1 MDVKQTRVDV
11 AASEPLPAL
20 LREPVKGEEL
30 KKTFLG
36 DYLDWLRQNRG
47 EKFESYD
54 ELQQWTVRD
63 LNGFWSSVWD
73 YFEIR
78 DHGSYVEALGEQ
90 IMPGARWFTGSL
102 VNYAEN
108 ALLGVG
114 RTAPQGADRVED
126 QDTAIIGVSQTR
138 GRLEVTFAELQENVA
153 HVRQALKQMGVGKGD
168 RVVGY
173 LPNIP
178 EAAIAF
184 LAAASLGAVWAAC
197 PPEFGPQG
205 VIDRFAQIRPKVL
218 FAVTGYVH
226 GKKRIDRTE
235 ELAEIRAGLP
245 GLETTVGVPYGEFG
259 IEAVPGAVS
268 WSELAITAENS
279 HPLEFERVGF
289 SHPLC
294 ILFSSGT
301 SGKPKAIVHS
311 HGGFLA
317 EHVKNSA
324 LSWDLRAGDRMVWTT
339 TTAWMVWNSLV
350 SALLL
355 RATIIMVDGDPGYP
369 DMENQWRLAEELR
382 PTLMGISPG
391 FIISCRDAELE
402 PGRHYQLDSIRTLGS
417 SGSPLPDTGYHWVR
431 ENFGQEVVF
440 NIGSG
445 GTDVCTAFVQSGP
458 WQADWAGEMSGKCLG
473 VNVVALDDEGNEVV
487 DEFGEL
493 VVLSPMPSMPVGFW
507 GDNGDQRYLESYFK
521 KYPGLWWHG
530 DRIRFRSDT
539 GSCIITG
546 RSDATLNRGGVRM
559 GTAEFYNVLENLDD
573 VVDSLIVHVEDP
585 AGGNGQLVLFVATS
599 DGTLVTE
606 RRNRITQ
613 ELRTKL
619 SPRHVPDH
627 IVLVEAV
634 PRNRTG
640 KKLEIPVKKILTG
653 IPAAEALSLDSLA
666 NPGALAEVEKFS
678 RLFQAG
684 ARR

>member
-1 MDVKQTRVDV
+1 MDVTQTNVGM
-11 AASEPLPAL
+11 AGSEPLPAL
-20 LREPVKGEEL
+20 LREPVKGEGL

-36 DYLDWLRQNRG
+36 DYLDWLNQNRG
-47 EKFESYD
+47 EQFESYD
-54 ELQQWTVRD
+54 ELHRWTVRD

-90 IMPGARWFTGSL
+90 TMPGARWFEGSL
-102 VNYAEN
+102 INYAEN

-114 RTAPQGADRVED
+114 RTAPRGAAQAED

-138 GRLEVTFAELQENVA
+138 GRVQLTFAELQEGVA
-153 HVRQALKQMGVGKGD
+153 RVRSALKQLGVGKGD
-168 RVVGY
+168 RVAGY

-178 EAAIAF
+178 EAAVAF
-184 LAAASLGAVWAAC
+184 LATASLGAVWAAC
-197 PPEFGPQG
+197 PPEFGAQG

-226 GKKRIDRTE
+226 GTKHIDRAG
-235 ELAEIRAGLP
+235 ELAQIRSALP
-245 GLETTVGVPYGEFG
+245 DLLATVAVPYGDFD
-259 IEAVPGAVS
+259 IETAPGAVS
-268 WSELAITAENS
+268 WSELPTTADDA
-279 HPLEFERVGF
+279 PLLEFEHVGF

-324 LSWDLRAGDRMVWTT
+324 LSWDLRAGDRMIWST

-391 FIISCRDAELE
+391 FIMSCKDAGLQ
-402 PGRHYQLDSIRTLGS
+402 PGKRYQLDSIRTLGA
-417 SGSPLPDTGYHWVR
+417 SGSPLPDAGFHWVR
-431 ENFGQEVVF
+431 ENFGPNVIF

-458 WQADWAGEMSGKCLG
+458 WQPDWAGELSGKCLG
-473 VNVVALDDEGNEVV
+473 VNVVAMDDEGHEVV

-507 GDNGDQRYLESYFK
+507 GDNGDQRYLESYFMR
-521 KYPGLWWHG
+521 YPGLWWHG
-530 DRIRFRSDT
+530 DRIRFRSDS
-539 GSCIITG
+539 GSCLISG
-546 RSDATLNRGGVRM
+546 RSDATLNRGGIRM
-559 GTAEFYNVLENLDD
+559 GTAEFYNVLENRDD

-599 DGTLVTE
+599 DGTLVSE
-606 RRNRITQ
+606 RRNQIIQ
-613 ELRTKL
+613 DLRTRL

-627 IVLVEAV
+627 IVRVDVV

-640 KKLEIPVKKILTG
+640 KKLEIPVKKILAGT
-653 IPAAEALSLDSLA
+653 PAEEALSLDSLA
-666 NPGALAEVEKFS
+666 VPSSLAEVEEFS
-678 RLFQAG
+678 RLFQTEG
-684 ARR
+684 TR